1 MGNRSKPAVDIPLVL
16 PMQGCWELEE
26 GSVDS
31 VLFFRTIT
39 HAFPE
44 ASTAYFEG
52 TSIEAD
58 VVALFQRF
66 LDPGKYL
73 PKPQTIWPASS
84 QFRCTF
90 NTALCSEL
98 VSLANRHAEPEL
110 FDHFFLYSGDKP
122 ILEWPDAF
130 NNCIWISYTISE
142 QRVAQFAQ
150 ALGLSY
156 RHERIA

>member
-1 MGNRSKPAVDIPLVL
+1 MGNRPKPPVDIPLVL
-16 PMQGCWELEE
+16 PVQGCWELEE

-39 HAFPE
+39 HTFPE
-44 ASTAYFEG
+44 ATTAYFEG

-58 VVALFQRF
+58 VVALFQR
-66 LDPGKYL
+66 LSELGKYL

-84 QFRCTF
+84 QFRCRF
-90 NTALCSEL
+90 NTTLCSEL
-98 VSLANRHAEPEL
+98 VALANRHAEPEL
-110 FDHFFLYSGDKP
+110 FDHFFLYSDDEP

-130 NNCIWISYTISE
+130 HNCIWISYAISQ
-142 QRVAQFAQ
+142 QRVAQFAN

-156 RHERIA
+156 RHERVA